1 MNKINKF
8 IAILLMWTM
17 VLGSIAKVSADTSY
31 DVTAPIIH
39 SFMIENNQSINAKGT
54 MDILM
59 NITEDGSGVKSVS
72 ISFLNVQTN
81 QYVYIKYDA
90 MENDGVLLF
99 SGENA
104 ITLNLEQQSSYFI
117 EGEYQITNVIIEDLN
132 ENKNY
137 YSIQKDE
144 IEGAT
149 NSIVVLEADSID
161 IEGPLLKKLIIN
173 NPKDIVLGKNVTCTL
188 DIEESSGLSS
198 FTATYINAK
207 SEELFIHGICD
218 NKLITGNH
226 ELDLY
231 VDSTEINSIG
241 DCRLVS
247 IQAEDIYGNISV
259 VETEEWDKELFTDK
273 IEVLDLSQVIS
284 IGSVEIVEEKIT
296 TPNVLTL
303 NLGLNSNDVGLEEMS
318 LTIANENGYKK
329 VLHWNGIT
337 SIKGENAQVK
347 VPVNTYIENG
357 IYHIEQIVVYSELS
371 KSRYS
376 GEKLDNILCGRNSIE
391 INSRYN
397 IVYYGSTSNI
407 SGVTNALKAMSD
419 EQVAIVE
426 YSQNPIVHKEIFE
439 AIAGR
444 DITVVFESYDVQW
457 VFNGKD
463 IETANCKTIDLS
475 VRLSIASGK
484 ALGYIDDEKVLKLT
498 FADNGEL
505 PGKVKIRLNNEY
517 LQAKY
522 RYQANMVLSYYD
534 RTPEV
539 IDEKVLCETD
549 GYVEIEITHNST
561 YILSDNLPRLAAPGD
576 FQIECSDTKKIKLQ
590 WNKVYGA
597 IGYKI
602 YRSSTKNGT
611 MKQIMSIDSNN
622 VKTIIFED
630 KTVNKGRKYFYRVC
644 AYGKNISAIYSNKKS
659 IRVLPGKATLSV
671 KRKAGKKVKLSMKT
685 PDNIKNF
692 EIYSSKN
699 GKKFKKVKTVKN
711 KKVITIKAKGKK
723 YFKVRA
729 YVTYKGKKYYG
740 KFSLVKKIK

>member
-17 VLGSIAKVSADTSY
+17 VLGSVVRVSADTSY

-39 SFMIENNQSINAKGT
+39 SFIIENNESISAKGT
-54 MDILM
+54 MNILM
-59 NITEDGSGVKSVS
+59 DITEDGSGVKSVN
-72 ISFLNVQTN
+72 ISFLNAQTN

-99 SGENA
+99 SGKNA
-104 ITLNLEQQSSYFI
+104 ITLNLEKQSSYFI

-132 ENKNY
+132 ANKNY

-149 NSIVVLEADSID
+149 KLIKVLEADSMD
-161 IEGPLLKKLIIN
+161 INGPLLRKLIIN
-173 NPKDIVLGKNVTCTL
+173 NPEDVILGKDVTGTL
-188 DIEESSGLSS
+188 DIEETSGLSS

-207 SEELFIHGICD
+207 NEELFIYGICD
-218 NKLITGNH
+218 NKLITGNY
-226 ELDLY
+226 EMDLY
-231 VDSTEINSIG
+231 VDSTEITSIG

-259 VETEEWDKELFTDK
+259 VETEEWDKELFTNK
-273 IEVLDLSQVIS
+273 IEIIDLSQIIS
-284 IGSVEIVEEKIT
+284 ISSVEIVEEKIT

-303 NLGLNSNDVGLEEMS
+303 NLGLNSNEVGIEEMS
-318 LTIANENGYKK
+318 LTIANENGHKK
-329 VLHWNGIT
+329 VLHWNSIT
-337 SIKGENAQVK
+337 PIKGENAQVK

-357 IYHIEQIVVYSELS
+357 NYHIEQIVVYSELS

-376 GEKLDNILCGRNSIE
+376 GEKLDNILSGRNSIE
-391 INSRYN
+391 ISSKYN

-407 SGVTNALKAMSD
+407 SGVTKALKAMSD
-419 EQVAIVE
+419 GQVAIVE

-439 AIAGR
+439 AIVGR
-444 DITVVFESYDVQW
+444 DITVVFENYDIQW
-457 VFNGKD
+457 VFNGKEID
-463 IETANCKTIDLS
+463 FIKCKTIDLS
-475 VRLSIASGK
+475 VKLSIASGEP
-484 ALGYIDDEKVLKLT
+484 LGYIDDDKVLKLT

-534 RTPEV
+534 KTPEV

-561 YILSDNLPRLAAPGD
+561 YILSDNLPRLAAPGN
-576 FQIECSDTKKIKLQ
+576 FQIECNDTKKVTLK

-611 MKQIMSIDSNN
+611 MKQIMTIDSND
-622 VKTIIFED
+622 VKTIVFED
-630 KTVNKGRKYFYRVC
+630 KTVSKGRKYYYRVC
-644 AYGKNISAIYSNKKS
+644 SYGKNISAIYTNKKS
-659 IRVLPGKATLSV
+659 VRVLPGKATLTV

-685 PDNIKNF
+685 SDNIKNF
-692 EIYSSKN
+692 EVYSSKN

-711 KKVITIKAKGKK
+711 KKTIIIKTKGKK

-740 KFSLVKKIK
+740 KFSKTKKIK